1 MKVMRPHI
9 LSTIF
14 ATLLAASAA
23 SAGTVNGT
31 VVNRT
36 TGKPTPNVDLT
47 LLSPTQ
53 GMREIGSAKS
63 DAQGHFTATNDAI
76 GMGPVLI
83 RATYHDVSFN
93 TFLPPGRPQIEVDIY
108 EISKDPKTI
117 SVPSHVVILQPQ
129 GDRLIGAEEY
139 SVQNA
144 SQPPAAYF
152 RTEGNFDFAIPE
164 NGTIGQVT
172 TTTSM
177 GMPVNQATIEKG
189 KGRFAIAYPFRP
201 GQTNVRLSYELP
213 YSNNSATLRLPA
225 TYAGMKLLVVVPPG
239 VTVTGDGLTSAGQ
252 EQGMMVFTHDP
263 LAAKSALSVSLSGVG
278 SPQSAAA
285 GGQGQDSAQEGNSRT
300 GPEVTAAPSR
310 LDDFKWYLFGGLA
323 ALFAMGAILLTRKQV
338 VLAEGPADESD
349 SAPATPKAAKPAPPA
364 KPKKTPPAPQPSA
377 STTPTNSHSSKAAAA
392 IDEHV
397 SVSMDSL
404 KDRIF
409 RLELRRQAGTISEED
424 YAREKAQVEKL
435 LRDLVK
441 G

>member
-9 LSTIF
+9 LSAIF

-93 TFLPPGRPQIEVDIY
+93 TFLPPGRPQIEVEIY

-117 SVPSHVVILQPQ
+117 SVPSHVVIFQPQ

-139 SVQNA
+139 SVRNA

-189 KGRFAIAYPFRP
+189 KGRFAVAYPFRP

-213 YSNNSATLRLPA
+213 YSNNSATFKLPA

-349 SAPATPKAAKPAPPA
+349 SAPATPKAARPAPPA

-424 YAREKAQVEKL
+424 YAREKNQVEKL

>member
-9 LSTIF
+9 LTTIF
-14 ATLLAASAA
+14 VALLTASTA

-53 GMREIGSAKS
+53 GMREIASAKS
-63 DAQGHFTATNDAI
+63 DAQGRFTATSDAI

-93 TFLPPGRPQIEVDIY
+93 TFLPPGRPEVEVEIY
-108 EISKDPKTI
+108 EISSDPKTI
-117 SVPSHVVILQPQ
+117 SVPSHVVIFQPQ
-129 GDRLIGAEEY
+129 GDRLVGAEEY
-139 SVQNA
+139 SIQNA

-172 TTTSM
+172 TTSSM
-177 GMPVNQATIEKG
+177 GMPVNQAAIDKG

-213 YSNNSATLRLPA
+213 YPNNAATLKLPA
-225 TYAGMKLLVVVPPG
+225 AYPGMKLLVVAPPG

-263 LAAKSALSVSLSGVG
+263 LAPKTALSVSLSGVG
-278 SPQSAAA
+278 SPQSAAGA
-285 GGQGQDSAQEGNSRT
+285 GQGQDNPPQEGNSRT

-338 VLAEGPADESD
+338 VVAEGSADD
-349 SAPATPKAAKPAPPA
+349 AAPSVKPA
-364 KPKKTPPAPQPSA
+364 K
-377 STTPTNSHSSKAAAA
+377 STTPSKSKKSPPLPQPTPSAAPANSNSSKAAAA
-392 IDEHV
+392 IEQQV

-404 KDRIF
+404 KDQIF

-435 LRDLVK
+435 LRDLVR